1 MTDKSKITRDIGIMG
16 VTDHACHEP
25 RKDGQGLHSFIFCFD
40 FRGYTVGDIWFD
52 NEWIKI
58 MVK

>member
-40 FRGYTVGDIWFD
+40 FRGYTVGDI
-52 NEWIKI
+52 
-58 MVK
+58 